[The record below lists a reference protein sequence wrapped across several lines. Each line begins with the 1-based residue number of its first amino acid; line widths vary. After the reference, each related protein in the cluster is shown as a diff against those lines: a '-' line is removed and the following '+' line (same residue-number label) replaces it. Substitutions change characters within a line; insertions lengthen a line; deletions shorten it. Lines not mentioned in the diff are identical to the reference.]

1 MFSNKTVRLLHD
13 VLPIPMGPMYGIFT
27 CIWVIYRANV
37 SKYSIH
43 GACGIDS
50 GAFLLEADIL
60 AACERFRSA
69 AENDEALLVRQ
80 SALLALAV
88 AFLQHF
94 VRANWT
100 GPPEQAD
107 QRGLYGFMII
117 SRPCPALGP
126 ELSPF

>member
-1 MFSNKTVRLLHD
+1 MWDRFWGL
-13 VLPIPMGPMYGIFT
+13 
-27 CIWVIYRANV
+27 IW
-37 SKYSIH
+37 
-43 GACGIDS
+43 
-50 GAFLLEADIL
+50 LEADIL

-100 GPPEQAD
+100 GPPEQAH

-117 SRPCPALGP
+117 SRPCAALGP
-126 ELSPF
+126 ELSPFRTCGHNNVLN

>member
-1 MFSNKTVRLLHD
+1 MMSFHSSWGL
-13 VLPIPMGPMYGIFT
+13 
-27 CIWVIYRANV
+27 
-37 SKYSIH
+37 
-43 GACGIDS
+43 
-50 GAFLLEADIL
+50 LLEADIL

-69 AENDEALLVRQ
+69 AENDEALLVRH

-107 QRGLYGFMII
+107 QLFFDHWFA
-117 SRPCPALGP
+117 RPCRP
-126 ELSPF
+126 

>member
-1 MFSNKTVRLLHD
+1 M
-13 VLPIPMGPMYGIFT
+13 
-27 CIWVIYRANV
+27 
-37 SKYSIH
+37 
-43 GACGIDS
+43 
-50 GAFLLEADIL
+50 LEADIL

-69 AENDEALLVRQ
+69 ADSDEALLVRH

-107 QRGLYGFMII
+107 QWFMII
-117 SRPCPALGP
+117 GLPGLAQPWVLA
-126 ELSPF
+126 ELCRFGTYGTSDMLN